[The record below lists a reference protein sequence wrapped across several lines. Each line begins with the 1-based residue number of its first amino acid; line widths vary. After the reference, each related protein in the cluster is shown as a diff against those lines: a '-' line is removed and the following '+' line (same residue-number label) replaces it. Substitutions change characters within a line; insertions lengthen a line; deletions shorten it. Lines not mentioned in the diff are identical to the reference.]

1 MHSGVATCAGGALT
15 GVVHAGTG
23 TTSIV
28 TPSAIER
35 WASAVPP
42 VPCQLATQVLILVA
56 LSPTECFF
64 CYLKKFPDSPSRS
77 GTLSFAPPGNVA
89 VVLLSSTA
97 GSGRTAFCRLPLK
110 THECSTVGATVAA
123 VDCALQAV
131 LPCTWSW
138 GQRYSLR

>member
-56 LSPTECFF
+56 LSLNECFF
-64 CYLKKFPDSPSRS
+64 CFLKKFPSR
-77 GTLSFAPPGNVA
+77 PHA
-89 VVLLSSTA
+89 VVPFPWLHQAPLPWSCCQAPQAADALRLTQRTRVHHRGYQCCCCRLCTA
-97 GSGRTAFCRLPLK
+97 GCVSVHVKLGP
-110 THECSTVGATVAA
+110 
-123 VDCALQAV
+123 AL
-131 LPCTWSW
+131 
-138 GQRYSLR
+138 

>member
-77 GTLSFAPPGNVA
+77 GTLSFAPPCKRCRGLA
-89 VVLLSSTA
+89 VKHRRQRTHCVLPFTTENSCMFHRGCHCCCCRL
-97 GSGRTAFCRLPLK
+97 RTA
-110 THECSTVGATVAA
+110 S
-123 VDCALQAV
+123 CASVHVELGPA
-131 LPCTWSW
+131 L
-138 GQRYSLR
+138 